1 MDRPKEFDHILEAHY
16 RKYYD
21 KLVGMKGRGHVGHLA
36 EEIVQEAYTRALEQW
51 EKFDPNTASF
61 STWFGTKILPQAADY
76 MMWQE
81 RRHGMHESID
91 NVIEEAEQ
99 PEEDMSDRWDR
110 YLEVLAAIRA
120 NKNRVLLYRTLV
132 VGVPLMDVAAEHG
145 IGLSAAKMTVM
156 RFKQEMN
163 NEDRAL

>member
-1 MDRPKEFDHILEAHY
+1 MDRPKEFDRILETHY
-16 RKYYD
+16 RKYYG

-36 EEIVQEAYTRALEQW
+36 EEVVQEAYTRALEQW

-81 RRHGMHESID
+81 RRHGMHENID
-91 NVIEEAEQ
+91 DVIEEAEK
-99 PEEDMSDRWDR
+99 PDEDLSDRWDT
-110 YLEVLAAIRA
+110 YLEVRAAMRDSKHGSLL
-120 NKNRVLLYRTLV
+120 NKFFI
-132 VGVPLMDVAAEHG
+132 
-145 IGLSAAKMTVM
+145 IGLTTEELADEYETTVDGIKGIVK
-156 RFKQEMN
+156 RFKREMD